1 MYTRL
6 YGLTIDSS
14 ASRAATK
21 FTTGLSRQDSSFA
34 CQNTAVYTWIWNHA
48 MHACMG
54 HRAAARSLLA
64 IAAKLPSLSAAE
76 HTQKA
81 RCSWAGW
88 SNPRSVQTNLPW
100 HGLKIT
106 KLPGTSW
113 VLEKKNPTYGA
124 RKFKVQKS
132 TRPGQDRLQEV
143 QEVSK
148 TCSGVR
154 FGQPD
159 TDHRGSKSA
168 ARLGQIS
175 L

>member
-1 MYTRL
+1 
-6 YGLTIDSS
+6 
-14 ASRAATK
+14 
-21 FTTGLSRQDSSFA
+21 
-34 CQNTAVYTWIWNHA
+34 

-76 HTQKA
+76 QTQKA
-81 RCSWAGW
+81 RCSVIGW
-88 SNPRSVQTNLPW
+88 GNPRSVQTNLPW

-106 KLPGTSW
+106 KMPVPKR

-132 TRPGQDRLQEV
+132 FRHGQDRLQEV

-148 TCSGVR
+148 TCSGVG
-154 FGQPD
+154 FGQPVHE
-159 TDHRGSKSA
+159 HRGSKSGQW
-168 ARLGQIS
+168 LGDI